1 MTSSIRRVLSL
12 SKGHVLSLVPPELV
26 EGSKGR
32 AVFLALAL
40 SAVLIVACSSGD
52 NGKSNATPSPADAA
66 AIRGT
71 DFAAQPALKTLLGQ
85 VGGEIDP
92 RAIEYTDLTGD
103 GREEAVVPVSSGGT
117 LGNLAYLVFT
127 LRGGAPSVVLTRT
140 IDKTSRS
147 GLKMEMEDGRLVEL
161 VGEYGPEDPLCC
173 PTYLRKTYFRWDGS
187 ALQVEREEKG
197 PNPGAPKKD

>member
-1 MTSSIRRVLSL
+1 MIHSGGERSNRLTSSVRLA
-12 SKGHVLSLVPPELV
+12 
-26 EGSKGR
+26 
-32 AVFLALAL
+32 AVLALAL
-40 SAVLIVACSSGD
+40 ATVLVFACSSGD
-52 NGKSNATPSPADAA
+52 NGKTNATPTPADAA
-66 AIRGT
+66 AIRTT
-71 DFAAQPALKTLLGQ
+71 DFAAQPAVKTLLAQ
-85 VGGEIDP
+85 VGGELDP

-117 LGNLAYLVFT
+117 LGNLAYVVFT
-127 LRGGAPSVVLTRT
+127 LRNGAPTVVLTRT

-187 ALQVEREEKG
+187 SLQVEREEKA
-197 PNPGAPKKD
+197 PNPNAPKKE

>member
-1 MTSSIRRVLSL
+1 MATGGERSDRLTSSS
-12 SKGHVLSLVPPELV
+12 
-26 EGSKGR
+26 R
-32 AVFLALAL
+32 AALLALTL
-40 SAVLIVACSSGD
+40 SAVLVFACSSGD
-52 NGKSNATPSPADAA
+52 DGKRNATPTPADAA
-66 AIRGT
+66 AIRST
-71 DFAAQPALKTLLGQ
+71 DFAAQPAVKTLLAQ
-85 VGGEIDP
+85 VGGELDP

-127 LRGGAPSVVLTRT
+127 LRGGSPNVVLTRT

-197 PNPGAPKKD
+197 PNPNAPKKE